1 MTAAEG
7 NLSQKNMIPPK
18 HDCVKCSG
26 FKFSKQKPAQGP
38 TRETQCTVQMSTSNI
53 DDLKLKMKSH
63 FSNIEKLSSVQNEKN
78 QRLETAEIS
87 IFTKTPE
94 GNQV

>member
-18 HDCVKCSG
+18 HDCVKCFG

-38 TRETQCTVQMSTSNI
+38 TRETQCTVQMFNSNI
-53 DDLKLKMKSH
+53 DYSKPKIKYH
-63 FSNIEKLSSVQNEKN
+63 FSNTQ
-78 QRLETAEIS
+78 Q
-87 IFTKTPE
+87 
-94 GNQV
+94 